1 MKKSKIFLA
10 VAVIAL
16 ASCTADDLRV
26 DNSVQPSTDST
37 AIGFE
42 VYTPRVTSSRGG
54 YVGIIGNT
62 QLQAERAQGGGFGV
76 FAYYTD
82 NNDYDPQSQPNFM
95 YNQFVGYTAAG
106 RWEYDPIKYWPNEY
120 GSDATSDDAD
130 RVSFFA
136 YAPYVDV
143 VPSTGK
149 LIKTGQ
155 FPSTTDEDKWG
166 ITGMTRNSAN
176 GDPIVK
182 YIASFDQDKSVDLLW
197 GTVGASKTQWDIV
210 QSGSTQTL
218 DEGLPWLN
226 IQRPR
231 EAATQ
236 AGASQRV
243 TFQFEH
249 ALSQLSINIDAD
261 VDEAGH
267 SHTNALDS
275 KARIWVRS
283 ITFNGFAIKGALD
296 LNNTESGPKK
306 AYWLDYNG
314 TADLING
321 EAITVHDGLK
331 DGKEGTDGAFA
342 SNEKT
347 LGLNPQIIQSNSDID
362 NPGDVEN
369 AAWKTDKKGVTNEAV
384 SLFRNWD
391 ADNNKYVAS
400 NQPIM
405 VIPTGDDFDIEIVY
419 DVETIDPNLAG
430 YVSDGKTQG
439 NSFEC
444 RVRKSVTFGG
454 ESALAN
460 GKHYTLNLHL
470 GMNSV
475 KFDATV
481 EEWPE
486 EADVEIHVPSTSRP
500 TLFTITAEDILNNRG
515 NEDNPRAWVICEDG
529 HLHLCQ
535 NGCEVA
541 SDSDPDAPKY
551 LMWDGTGTW
560 EDSDKHNLL
569 TQDDAPDLDNPLS
582 CHKRKTAVVCYVGR
596 TGLVETSPSA
606 NGSSV
611 YHGLAI
617 MLEDANGGPGSQWFT
632 QNGGECVTSYAIG
645 LGESIASSSAYLL
658 TGIDNTNKLIAEG
671 QGADPHSH
679 DAAEQ
684 ITLVY
689 DADVWCPSSDQ
700 WCHTPPPGASQW
712 FLPTIGQWNMIV
724 RGLAAT
730 RTDLKFGQKLVEGDA
745 EPLYS
750 NEEFSAANLNKYI
763 EKAAGGFP
771 LGSTYSEDEKP
782 SSNAYWSSTEFDE
795 MGSDNHWA
803 WSYNFQYGFAQA
815 WDKVEKLFVRPVLA
829 F

>member
-1 MKKSKIFLA
+1 MKKSNYLLVLLA
-10 VAVIAL
+10 AA
-16 ASCTADDLRV
+16 AATACTSESLDQQ
-26 DNSVQPSTDST
+26 DNTAQDAQTGPQPVNFSAYINRKLT
-37 AIGFE
+37 
-42 VYTPRVTSSRGG
+42 RGG
-54 YVGIIGNT
+54 VAGELTGSALKN
-62 QLQAERAQGGGFGV
+62 AENKFGEAGFGV
-76 FAYYTD
+76 FAYYT
-82 NNDYDPQSQPNFM
+82 NAEDYASDLRPNFM
-95 YNQFVGYTAAG
+95 FNQQVKWNGTYNLFDYSPV
-106 RWEYDPIKYWPNEY
+106 RYWPNEH
-120 GSDATSDDAD
+120 GPNAQSEDIDK
-130 RVSFFA
+130 VSFFA
-136 YAPYVDV
+136 YAPYVGV
-143 VPSTGK
+143 TAATGYLK
-149 LIKTGQ
+149 DPGEYND
-155 FPSTTDEDKWG
+155 STTWG
-166 ITGMTRNSAN
+166 ITGTTRNTYS
-176 GDPIVK
+176 GDPLVK
-182 YIASFDQDKSVDLLW
+182 YITAFDVDKSVDLCW
-197 GTVGASKTQWDIV
+197 GVFNDDAKWETMNGNQTVTKGR
-210 QSGSTQTL
+210 
-218 DEGLPWLN
+218 PWLN
-226 IQRPR
+226 VQH
-231 EAATQ
+231 AKSV
-236 AGASQRV
+236 SQRL
-243 TFQFEH
+243 TFHFLHATARLNVQIDANVDGSVYDPDNGQFETPLGTH
-249 ALSQLSINIDAD
+249 NG
-261 VDEAGH
+261 VDPTEGVSPDGA
-267 SHTNALDS
+267 T
-275 KARIWVRS
+275 KIYVRS
-283 ITFNGFAIKGALD
+283 ITFTGIAQQGALN
-296 LNNTESGPKK
+296 LNNLNVSTPRWMNYAGTGT
-306 AYWLDYNG
+306 LDNWQSVTIY
-314 TADLING
+314 
-321 EAITVHDGLK
+321 DGLR
-331 DGKEGTDGAFA
+331 DGYEGTENAV
-342 SNEKT
+342 SYSET
-347 LGLNPQIIQSNSDID
+347 VTGLNPEIISSSGNQT
-362 NPGDVEN
+362 P
-369 AAWKTDKKGVTNEAV
+369 GVTNKT
-384 SLFRNWD
+384 RNMFVTNALSD
-391 ADNNKYVAS
+391 GIY
-400 NQPIM
+400 
-405 VIPTGDDFDIEIVY
+405 VIPSGERVRMTIVY
-419 DVETIDPNLAG
+419 DVETAVEDLPGVL
-430 YVSDGKTQG
+430 SDGVTHGTSIENRISTDLATADGPLILQG
-439 NSFEC
+439 G
-444 RVRKSVTFGG
+444 KSYV
-454 ESALAN
+454 L
-460 GKHYTLNLHL
+460 KLHL

-535 NGCEVA
+535 NGYEVA

-569 TQDDAPDLDNPLS
+569 TQDDAPDEHNPLS

-606 NGSSV
+606 NGSSA

-617 MLEDANGGPGSQWFT
+617 MLEDVNEGPGNQWFT

-679 DAAEQ
+679 DAAEL

-689 DADVWCPSSDQ
+689 DADVWLPSSDQ

-730 RTDLKFGQKLVEGDA
+730 RTDLKFGQKLVEGDD

-763 EKAAGGFP
+763 EKAAGGYP
-771 LGSTYSEDEKP
+771 LGLTSSEEEKP